1 MLAKIHNKEHQHH
14 PSIAVR
20 CSCQNS
26 MPSKWRL
33 RIEGVANDDDHLP
46 ETTPV
51 DGDDPTYAPTLDANF
66 SMNHMPFRSKRSKRA
81 TRNRRSAR
89 DKTQL
94 TKPANLVDLTG
105 ERDRETRRPS
115 RGRSKSLDGVV
126 HESELLCMN
135 AEKIPKTFNLAFDPT
150 RCMDLAGVGLA
161 VATYI
166 FSKDLPRGIEIL
178 ADVGH
183 CVTDRTLL
191 TLVPNERVMDNV
203 ITVVITMLSKTSS
216 SHHWFM
222 PTMIMGIN
230 YLLIT
235 NLDAVVSNHMKYK
248 VDKVIEIFQPIW
260 TDGHWYLMV
269 VDLRRQKLVYF
280 DSLKCTRETES
291 KKLSMTHV
299 ALHLESLTIGPKWLS
314 KSTMERPRFS
324 LFKYEEPFVP
334 QQHRLS

>member
-1 MLAKIHNKEHQHH
+1 MHECREDSQDFQ
-14 PSIAVR
+14 SSVR
-20 CSCQNS
+20 SNTVHG
-26 MPSKWRL
+26 P
-33 RIEGVANDDDHLP
+33 
-46 ETTPV
+46 
-51 DGDDPTYAPTLDANF
+51 
-66 SMNHMPFRSKRSKRA
+66 
-81 TRNRRSAR
+81 RR
-89 DKTQL
+89 
-94 TKPANLVDLTG
+94 G
-105 ERDRETRRPS
+105 W
-115 RGRSKSLDGVV
+115 
-126 HESELLCMN
+126 
-135 AEKIPKTFNLAFDPT
+135 T
-150 RCMDLAGVGLA
+150 RCCNIHLQQGS
-161 VATYI
+161 TK
-166 FSKDLPRGIEIL
+166 SEIL

-222 PTMIMGIN
+222 PTMIM
-230 YLLIT
+230 
-235 NLDAVVSNHMKYK
+235 
-248 VDKVIEIFQPIW
+248 IFQPIW

>member
-115 RGRSKSLDGVV
+115 RGRSKSL
-126 HESELLCMN
+126 
-135 AEKIPKTFNLAFDPT
+135 
-150 RCMDLAGVGLA
+150 
-161 VATYI
+161 
-166 FSKDLPRGIEIL
+166 
-178 ADVGH
+178 
-183 CVTDRTLL
+183 
-191 TLVPNERVMDNV
+191 
-203 ITVVITMLSKTSS
+203 
-216 SHHWFM
+216 
-222 PTMIMGIN
+222 
-230 YLLIT
+230 
-235 NLDAVVSNHMKYK
+235 
-248 VDKVIEIFQPIW
+248 
-260 TDGHWYLMV
+260 
-269 VDLRRQKLVYF
+269 
-280 DSLKCTRETES
+280 
-291 KKLSMTHV
+291 
-299 ALHLESLTIGPKWLS
+299 
-314 KSTMERPRFS
+314 
-324 LFKYEEPFVP
+324 
-334 QQHRLS
+334 